1 MAATTNRTIGRLAAR
16 MSMTAGPSSTI
27 AATAT
32 TVITISNGTTVKMTL
47 PGKVSRSRT
56 SRRIRHRTAIAAL
69 RRART
74 QLAALTLST
83 RP

>member
-16 MSMTAGPSSTI
+16 MSMTVGPSSTI

-32 TVITISNGTTVKMTL
+32 TVITISNGTTVKMTF
-47 PGKVSRSRT
+47 PGSVSRFQDFPT
-56 SRRIRHRTAIAAL
+56 TVICRR
-69 RRART
+69 
-74 QLAALTLST
+74 